1 MEKRVVA
8 ARMVPINPKK
18 PKRPSKM
25 SALSRLIS
33 VPSRFLR
40 RHPYLYSI
48 VATIAAFAVI
58 SIAVTLIQS
67 VSNGPPVPP
76 PPIPPVPAPT
86 YHPPTASP
94 SPSPSPTSDS
104 PITLAP
110 PAPQPP
116 PVPAPPASTQASSGN
131 TLSQGDC
138 AAGDFNSSDPSAVQ
152 KVSCSSD
159 NAYEVLDT
167 FDGNDESACEE
178 VQGAEFAYI
187 QEVQELE
194 NGVVVSTT
202 YTTLC
207 MGRL

>member
-1 MEKRVVA
+1 
-8 ARMVPINPKK
+8 MVPINPKK
-18 PKRPSKM
+18 PRRSSKI
-25 SALSRLIS
+25 SALR
-33 VPSRFLR
+33 RFWR

-58 SIAVTLIQS
+58 SIAVALIQS
-67 VSNGPPVPP
+67 VSNGPPVSP
-76 PPIPPVPAPT
+76 PPIPPVPALT
-86 YHPPTASP
+86 HHRSTASP
-94 SPSPSPTSDS
+94 SPSPSPASDS
-104 PITLAP
+104 PATLAP

-116 PVPAPPASTQASSGN
+116 PVPAPPAPTDASGDN

-152 KVSCSSD
+152 EVSCSSD

-187 QEVQELE
+187 QELQELE
-194 NGVVVSTT
+194 NGAVVSTT

-207 MGRL
+207 MGRP